1 MDGLTKS
8 NPNPDSDLAK
18 RTCHKLSTVPSKMT
32 ASCNSWMGP
41 KLGPHD
47 LRSWRGY
54 VPRVLQGGCTYVS
67 GMSWRH
73 DTGTLAVESY
83 VRDARLW
90 GDYRRKETEWRENGE
105 SVQCSLISPYFGC
118 DKLYFWRKVPIS
130 YSCDD

>member
-1 MDGLTKS
+1 MISEVGEDMSHG
-8 NPNPDSDLAK
+8 
-18 RTCHKLSTVPSKMT
+18 
-32 ASCNSWMGP
+32 SC
-41 KLGPHD
+41 
-47 LRSWRGY
+47 
-54 VPRVLQGGCTYVS
+54 RVVAPVS